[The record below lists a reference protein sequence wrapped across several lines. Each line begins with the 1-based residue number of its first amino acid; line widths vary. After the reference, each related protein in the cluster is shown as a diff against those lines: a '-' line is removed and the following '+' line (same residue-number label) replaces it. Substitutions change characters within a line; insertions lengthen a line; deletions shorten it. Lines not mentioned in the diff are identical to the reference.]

1 MTNEQPIDDFD
12 RGIAGVARVYGEAD
26 VTIDDIIEQV
36 VLPNEGGYV
45 NDSRDA
51 GGATN
56 FGITEAVARQNG
68 YTGPMRDM
76 PRSFAVEVYRRRYAD
91 APGFTA
97 IGAISMPVAREL
109 IDTGVNMGPKVAA
122 TFLQRALNGLN
133 RNGQDYADITV
144 DGDAGPATRAALS
157 AYLAKRGPEGEKRL
171 LALLNAEQGERYL
184 SLAEG
189 RAANEAFLYGWL
201 ARIEAA

>member
-1 MTNEQPIDDFD
+1 M
-12 RGIAGVARVYGEAD
+12 
-26 VTIDDIIEQV
+26 TIDDIIEQV

-51 GGATN
+51 GGETN
-56 FGITEAVARQNG
+56 FGITISTARQNG
-68 YTGPMRDM
+68 YDGPIRSM
-76 PRSFAVEVYRRRYAD
+76 PRSFAIEVYRRRYAD

-133 RNGQDYADITV
+133 RNGTDYADLIV
-144 DGDAGPATRAALS
+144 DGQAGPATRAALT
-157 AYLAKRGPEGEKRL
+157 AYLAKRAAEGERRL

-189 RAANEAFLYGWL
+189 RAANETFLYGWL
-201 ARIEAA
+201 ARIMAA